1 VEVPAAMEE
10 EAVSVRMALV
20 GVAPPL
26 NDPITPAGKPE
37 SVTVTALVKPLR
49 GVNVRVL
56 VPVVPRA
63 MLSEVGDADS
73 VNVGGA
79 LMVSAMVVLLLSAPD
94 VPVMVTVG
102 PAAPALADA
111 VKVTVLWPAETAP
124 KVAVTPAGNP
134 EAASATVPLKPFRA
148 LIAMLLV
155 PLVPGLNATLA
166 GVAERVKLAGE
177 LIVRAMVALLVAL
190 PEVPVT
196 VIE

>member
-1 VEVPAAMEE
+1 MEE

-63 MLSEVGDADS
+63 MLSEVGDADN